1 MPRYK
6 PRYFI
11 VMGALIVLLL
21 LMIGVAPVLQVLIP
35 RIYALRGQVEILEGE
50 SRMVKEQAETLEAES
65 LEPDAR
71 VTTIETELGA
81 DDLRVFDTNG
91 DGIGQSIDASLQ
103 GGVTIY
109 LKEPA
114 VAAVAAEL
122 VFDSGDL
129 GLSLPLPVPFVVA
142 PAAAGP

>member
-6 PRYFI
+6 PRHLI

-21 LMIGVAPVLQVLIP
+21 LMLGVAPALQVLIP

-50 SRMVKEQAETLEAES
+50 SQIVKEQVETLEVES

-71 VTTIETELGA
+71 VTMIETELGA
-81 DDLRVFDTNG
+81 DDLRVFDPNG
-91 DGIGQSIDASLQ
+91 DEIGQSIDASLQ

-129 GLSLPLPVPFVVA
+129 GLSLPLSGPFVVA

>member
-6 PRYFI
+6 TRHFI
-11 VMGALIVLLL
+11 VMGALIVLPL
-21 LMIGVAPVLQVLIP
+21 LMLGVAPALQALID
-35 RIYALRGQVEILEGE
+35 RMTALEGQV
-50 SRMVKEQAETLEAES
+50 ETLEAES
-65 LEPDAR
+65 LEPDAG
-71 VTTIETELGA
+71 VTMIEAELGA
-81 DDLRVFDTNG
+81 NGLRVFDANG

-103 GGVTIY
+103 EGVTIY

-122 VFDSGDL
+122 VFYSGDL

-142 PAAAGP
+142 PAAARP

>member
-6 PRYFI
+6 TRHFI

-21 LMIGVAPVLQVLIP
+21 LMLGVAPALQVLIP

-50 SRMVKEQAETLEAES
+50 SRMVKEQVETLEAES
-65 LEPDAR
+65 LEPDAG
-71 VTTIETELGA
+71 VTMIETDLGA
-81 DDLRVFDTNG
+81 DNLRVFDANG

-142 PAAAGP
+142 PAADGP

>member
-6 PRYFI
+6 TRHFI
-11 VMGALIVLLL
+11 VMGALIVLPL
-21 LMIGVAPVLQVLIP
+21 LMLGVAPALQALID
-35 RIYALRGQVEILEGE
+35 RMTALEGQV
-50 SRMVKEQAETLEAES
+50 ETLEAES

-122 VFDSGDL
+122 IFDSGDL
-129 GLSLPLPVPFVVA
+129 GLSLPLHVPFVVA
-142 PAAAGP
+142 PAADGP